1 MRSVGVRLLFA
12 VGLIALVAGCS
23 GGAVRPSAGPATN
36 GLRDCPSAPA
46 TCNSG
51 ERKPGGQIT
60 WVVEQGWGNQ
70 WNTMRPEGAS
80 FYLSQMLAGTT
91 PVTGDF
97 QPSGEWAWNLD
108 LFTTEP
114 RLVKSDPQT
123 MEFVLRAEAVWS
135 DGVPIGVDDFRL
147 NWFHNSGRPDH
158 CEGCEPGDTTG
169 WSDVASVESAGRT
182 VTITFKVGVSDPE
195 WFARFG
201 PSSYPAHVAAGAGHD
216 WRTPKG
222 MGAASAYFRDT
233 VPTWSGGPYLLD
245 SVVKDQRVI
254 LVPNPRWYGKVKPTL
269 DRVVKEV
276 LTNQADWPAALANGE
291 LDGGAP
297 LSYNPDVA
305 QRLRSTAGVSSAVS
319 GSGSTWEHVDL
330 NLKSPALA
338 DPALRK
344 AILTALD
351 VTDLRTRLFGEVV
364 PAFRTNPLFPPQSP
378 FNEDVLKG
386 TGFGTGNLAAARKL
400 LSDAGYAGVGAG
412 QRLSKQGSAVPEL
425 RFTYLSGHPTRGTF
439 VEVAQQRLGE
449 LGLTIKPMTVPGP
462 DFLSTLRGGGFDLT
476 IFGINTGSL
485 FTQAASGFY
494 RTGSGVNFAGVSD
507 PALDRAA
514 AAVLKETDIAAAA
527 AHANEVATLLMA
539 NASMLPLWENP
550 AYTFLRDGFVNVR
563 DNPLS
568 RQRAMYNIAAWGVSA
583 AR

>member
-1 MRSVGVRLLFA
+1 MRTVGLRLLSA
-12 VGLIALVAGCS
+12 VVFVGLVAGCTEGGTPGTPANGS
-23 GGAVRPSAGPATN
+23 GLN
-36 GLRDCPSAPA
+36 NCPSAPA

-51 ERKPGGQIT
+51 ARKLGGQIT

-70 WNTMRPEGAS
+70 WNNMRPEGAS
-80 FYLSQMLAGTT
+80 FYLNQMLAGTT
-91 PVTGDF
+91 PITGDF
-97 QPSGEWAWNLD
+97 QPTGEWAWNLD

-114 RLVKSDPQT
+114 RLVKTQPQT
-123 MEFVLRAEAVWS
+123 MEFVVRAEAMWS
-135 DGVPIGVDDFRL
+135 DGVAISADDFRF
-147 NWFHNSGRPDH
+147 NWFHNSGNAEQ
-158 CEGCEPGDTTG
+158 CEGCQPGDTTG
-169 WSDVASVESAGRT
+169 WSDVASVESTGRT
-182 VTITFKVGVSDPE
+182 VTITLKAGVSDPE

-201 PSSYPAHVAAGAGHD
+201 PSSYPAHVAANAGLD
-216 WRTPKG
+216 WRTAKG

-233 VPTWSGGPYLLD
+233 VPTWSGGPYLID

-305 QRLRSTAGVSSAVS
+305 QRLRSTAGVSSALG

-330 NLKSPALA
+330 NLKSPALT

-351 VTDLRTRLFGEVV
+351 VTDLRARLFGDVTPV
-364 PAFRTNPLFPPQSP
+364 LRTNPLFAPQSP
-378 FNEDVLKG
+378 FNKDVLKG
-386 TGFGTGNLAAARKL
+386 TGYGTGDLAAAKNL
-400 LSDAGYAGVGAG
+400 LTGAGYTGAAAG
-412 QRLSKQGSAVPEL
+412 QRLSKQGNSVPEL

-449 LGLTIKPMTVPGP
+449 LGLTVKPVAVPGP
-462 DFLSTLRGGGFDLT
+462 DFLSTLRSGGFDLT
-476 IFGINTGSL
+476 IFGTNTGPM

-494 RTGSGVNFAGVSD
+494 RTGGGVNFSGVSD

-527 AHANEVATLLMA
+527 VHANEVATRLME
-539 NASMLPLWENP
+539 NAATLPLWDNP
-550 AYTFLRDGFVNVR
+550 AYAFVRHGFVNVR

-568 RQRAMYNIAAWGVSA
+568 RQRAMYTIGAWGVSA